1 MYSQSLLALCLVSM
15 TAAAPVATTTSAP
28 APLTP
33 SKLLNF
39 NNSWAIQLPVGTAA
53 NPTAVNTISNP
64 ALITFTSPNFYVN
77 AAKTGVVFYTPNTG
91 ITLSG
96 GHPRT
101 ELRQM
106 TGPTGQAY
114 ASWKS
119 ADSIPHQLNV
129 TAKVRVFKFVCVHI
143 FNTYG
148 ILENIQVD
156 FVQPT
161 RLVIFSQIISSSLG
175 CEVSF
180 RANQLGVGKGYAIA
194 VCSRTSGCYT
204 LEANYAAGTLFTL
217 QLSSAKNVLSV
228 SYKNLVSQVVWKKD
242 IPLTVAP
249 DFVYKAGS
257 YCQVTTDTDPA
268 DAYCQVT
275 INAISVV

>member
-1 MYSQSLLALCLVSM
+1 MYSQSLLTLCLVSM

-53 NPTAVNTISNP
+53 NPTAVGTISNP
-64 ALITFTSPNFYVN
+64 ALITFTSPNLYVN

-129 TAKVRVFKFVCVHI
+129 TAKV
-143 FNTYG
+143 
-148 ILENIQVD
+148 D

-161 RLVIFSQIISSSLG
+161 RLVIFSQIISSTLG

-194 VCSRTSGCYT
+194 VCSRTSGCYS
-204 LEANYAAGTLFTL
+204 LEANYTAGTLFTL
-217 QLSSAKNVLSV
+217 QLSSAKNILSV

-242 IPLTVAP
+242 IPLTVAS